1 MREPFKTILIAVCF
15 MGTII
20 CVNAC
25 GHKQKVDLA
34 NPVTETDT
42 TGKSDPA
49 HMAADSL
56 AKEGVSGE

>member
-1 MREPFKTILIAVCF
+1 

-34 NPVTETDT
+34 NPVTEADT